1 MSAETDMNAAEY
13 VLGTLSAD
21 ERRTFESSLARDPE
35 ARREVSLWQR
45 HFAPLA
51 LVLDEV
57 APPDRIWG
65 AIDRSLPAVG
75 NDVPAPVLM
84 LLRRSRD
91 RWRAAALAIA
101 AIAAGFIAVTAG
113 RILTAPQAPRGD
125 YVAVVNRTGD
135 QPALIIRVDL
145 ASQRVFVRPVA
156 TNVPQGHS
164 LELWYIGNHQPPK
177 SMGLVGNADR
187 SIPWPAGATID
198 KADFAVSVEPQG
210 GSPTGAP
217 TGPVVYSG
225 QLFRE

>member
-1 MSAETDMNAAEY
+1 MSDETDMNAAEY
-13 VLGTLSAD
+13 VLGTLPAD
-21 ERRTFESSLARDPE
+21 ERQAFEDLLARDPE
-35 ARREVSLWQR
+35 VRREVNLWQR

-51 LVLDEV
+51 RLLDEV
-57 APPDRIWG
+57 APPDHVWD
-65 AIDRSLPAVG
+65 AIDRSLPVAGGEVAA
-75 NDVPAPVLM
+75 PALL

-101 AIAAGFIAVTAG
+101 AIAAGFIAVTAD
-113 RILTAPQAPRGD
+113 RILRAPQAPRGD

-145 ASQRVFVRPVA
+145 ASQRVFVRPVV
-156 TNVPQGHS
+156 TNVPRGHS

-177 SMGLVGNADR
+177 SMGLIGKADR
-187 SIPWPAGATID
+187 SIPWPAGATIE

-225 QLFRE
+225 QLFKE